1 MLAACLRAGVC
12 VAAEEEPPAPPVAEA
27 SDASNG
33 EAEKR
38 EDAGEAARTGLDLSG
53 YASVRAR
60 HDLEDHGDSAS
71 RGTVVAVIRANLDLD
86 GGKLAAQ
93 LRPEFVRSSRSHDRV
108 AQVRVD
114 EANWEKEIAASSF
127 LFAGRKRIV
136 NGVALGRNP
145 TDFLNL
151 DKPEDRTLA
160 DEDRRAE
167 KKGDDLVGW
176 SHFGPAYSVQAAVVS
191 PEDGSDRVRALVQL
205 TGRIDA
211 VSTDYSLIG
220 YYAENPGVGFNLS
233 TVIGDK
239 TTAYAEMAVRRD
251 RDRPRPVADAHGA
264 LIGTTVDRDGWF
276 ADIVVGGQYTSD
288 PGWTFTAEY
297 WRNANG
303 YSDAEFSG
311 IERSLRTGLGNP
323 GLAGS
328 LIATPD
334 LRREKIFLRISDVK
348 LRENVELETTMIYG
362 LGDHSRFVRG
372 ALIWDVAEADSIKAG
387 VDTLSGSEFSEYGA
401 SPVDTR
407 IFLIYKR
414 YF

>member
-1 MLAACLRAGVC
+1 MLAICLHTGVC
-12 VAAEEEPPAPPVAEA
+12 VAAVEETPAPAEEVPRA
-27 SDASNG
+27 SSG
-33 EAEKR
+33 EAEKS
-38 EDAGEAARTGLDLSG
+38 EETGEAVRAGLDVSG

-71 RGTVVAVIRANLDLD
+71 RASVVAVIRADLELDV
-86 GGKLAAQ
+86 GKLAAQ

-127 LFAGRKRIV
+127 LFVGRKRIV

-151 DKPEDRTLA
+151 YKPEDRTLA

-191 PEDGSDRVRALVQL
+191 SEDGSNRVRALVQL
-205 TGRIDA
+205 TGRLDA
-211 VSTDYSLIG
+211 VSTDYSIIG
-220 YYAENPGVGFNLS
+220 YYAENPGVGLNLS
-233 TVIGDK
+233 TVISDK
-239 TTAYAEMAVRRD
+239 MTAYAEMALRGERD
-251 RDRPRPVADAHGA
+251 RQRPIADAQNA
-264 LIGTTVDRDGWF
+264 LIGTVEDRDGWF

-288 PGWTFTAEY
+288 AGWTFTAEY

-303 YSDAEFSG
+303 YSDDELS
-311 IERSLRTGLGNP
+311 ILERSLRTGLGNP
-323 GLAGS
+323 SLAGS

-334 LRREKIFLRISDVK
+334 LRREKIFFRISDVK

-362 LGDHSRFVRG
+362 LDDDSRFVRG
-372 ALIWDVAEADSIKAG
+372 AVIWDVADADVIKAG
-387 VDTLSGSEFSEYGA
+387 VDALSGSEFSEYGA

>member
-1 MLAACLRAGVC
+1 MLAACLHAGLC
-12 VAAEEEPPAPPVAEA
+12 MAAEEEASPPSTSP
-27 SDASNG
+27 SDASDG
-33 EAEKR
+33 EAEKSA
-38 EDAGEAARTGLDLSG
+38 DAGEAARTGLDLSG

-71 RGTVVAVIRANLDLD
+71 RGAVVAVIRANLEFD

-93 LRPEFVRSSRSHDRV
+93 LRPEFVRATRSRDRV

-114 EANWEKEIAASSF
+114 ELNWEKEIAASSF

-151 DKPEDRTLA
+151 GKPEDRTLA
-160 DEDRRAE
+160 DENRRAE

-191 PEDGSDRVRALVQL
+191 PEHGSHRVRALVQL

-211 VSTDYSLIG
+211 VSTDYSIIG
-220 YYAENPGVGFNLS
+220 YYAENPGLGLNLS
-233 TVIGDK
+233 TAIGDRM
-239 TTAYAEMAVRRD
+239 TAYAEMAVRGD
-251 RDRPRPVADAHGA
+251 RDRQRPVADAQNA
-264 LIGTTVDRDGWF
+264 LIGTVEDRDGSF

-288 PGWTFTAEY
+288 AGWTFTAEY

-303 YSDAEFSG
+303 YSDDEFSSL
-311 IERSLRTGLGNP
+311 ERSLRTGLGDP
-323 GLAGS
+323 GLAGN
-328 LIATPD
+328 LIATPE
-334 LRREKIFLRISDVK
+334 LRREKIFFRISDVK
-348 LRENVELETTMIYG
+348 LRDNVELETTMIHG
-362 LGDHSRFVRG
+362 LDDDSRFVRG
-372 ALIWDVAEADSIKAG
+372 AVIWDVADADAIKAG
-387 VDTLSGSEFSEYGA
+387 VDVLSGSAFSEYGA

>member
-1 MLAACLRAGVC
+1 MLAACLHAGVC
-12 VAAEEEPPAPPVAEA
+12 VAAEQEAPVPAAQA
-27 SDASNG
+27 SDASSG
-33 EAEKR
+33 EAEKSG
-38 EDAGEAARTGLDLSG
+38 DAVEAGGTGLDLSG

-60 HDLEDHGDSAS
+60 HDFEDHDDHAS
-71 RGTVVAVIRANLDLD
+71 QASVVAVIRANLELD
-86 GGKLAAQ
+86 VGKLAAQ
-93 LRPEFVRSSRSHDRV
+93 LRPEFVRSSRSRDRI
-108 AQVRVD
+108 AQIRVD
-114 EANWEKEIAASSF
+114 EANWEKQVAASSF

-151 DKPEDRTLA
+151 DKPEDRMLA

-176 SHFGPAYSVQAAVVS
+176 SHFGAAYSVQAAVVA

-205 TGRIDA
+205 TGRLDA
-211 VSTDYSLIG
+211 VSTDYSIIG
-220 YYAENPGVGFNLS
+220 YYAENPGLGLNLS
-233 TVIGDK
+233 TAIGDRM
-239 TTAYAEMAVRRD
+239 TAHAEMAVRRD
-251 RDRPRPVADAHGA
+251 RDRQRPVADARNA
-264 LIGTTVDRDGWF
+264 LVGTAEDRDGWF

-288 PGWTFTAEY
+288 AGWTFTAEY

-303 YSDAEFSG
+303 YSQSEFSSL
-311 IERSLRTGLGNP
+311 ERSLRTGLGSP

-334 LRREKIFLRISDVK
+334 LRREKIFFRISDVK
-348 LRENVELETTMIYG
+348 LRDNVELETTMIYG
-362 LGDHSRFVRG
+362 LDDQSRFVRG
-372 ALIWDVAEADSIKAG
+372 AVIWDVAEADAIKAG
-387 VDTLSGSEFSEYGA
+387 VDALSGSEYSEYGA

>member
-1 MLAACLRAGVC
+1 MAAQQEA
-12 VAAEEEPPAPPVAEA
+12 PAPAPMA
-27 SDASNG
+27 SDESG
-33 EAEKR
+33 VEAEKSD
-38 EDAGEAARTGLDLSG
+38 EAGDAAGSGLDLSG

-60 HDLEDHGDSAS
+60 HDLEEHGDNAS
-71 RGTVVAVIRANLDLD
+71 RASVVAVIRANLALD
-86 GGKLAAQ
+86 VGKLSAQ
-93 LRPEFVRSSRSHDRV
+93 LRPEFVRSSRSGDRV

-127 LFAGRKRIV
+127 VFAGRRRIV

-176 SHFGPAYSVQAAVVS
+176 SHFGQAYSVQAAVVS

-220 YYAENPGVGFNLS
+220 YYAENPGVGLNLS

-239 TTAYAEMAVRRD
+239 MTAYAEMALRSD
-251 RDRPRPVADAHGA
+251 RDRPRPVADAQNA
-264 LIGTTVDRDGWF
+264 LVGTAEDRDGWF
-276 ADIVVGGQYTSD
+276 ADVVVGGQYTSD
-288 PGWTFTAEY
+288 AGWTFTAEY

-303 YSDAEFSG
+303 YSDAEFSSL
-311 IERSLRTGLGNP
+311 ERSLRTGLGDP

-328 LIATPD
+328 LIATPE
-334 LRREKIFLRISDVK
+334 LRREKMFFRISDVK
-348 LRENVELETTMIYG
+348 LRDNVELETTMIHG
-362 LGDHSRFVRG
+362 FDDDSRFVRG
-372 ALIWDVAEADSIKAG
+372 AVIWDVADADAIKAG
-387 VDTLSGSEFSEYGA
+387 VDVLSGSAFSEYGA
-401 SPVDTR
+401 SPVETR

>member
-1 MLAACLRAGVC
+1 M
-12 VAAEEEPPAPPVAEA
+12 A
-27 SDASNG
+27 SDESG
-33 EAEKR
+33 VEAEKSD
-38 EDAGEAARTGLDLSG
+38 EAGDAAGSGLDLSG

-60 HDLEDHGDSAS
+60 HDLEEHGDNAS
-71 RGTVVAVIRANLDLD
+71 RASVVAVIRANLALD
-86 GGKLAAQ
+86 VGKLSAQ
-93 LRPEFVRSSRSHDRV
+93 LRPEFVRSSRSGDRV

-127 LFAGRKRIV
+127 VFAGRRRIV

-176 SHFGPAYSVQAAVVS
+176 SHFGQAYSVQAAVVS

-220 YYAENPGVGFNLS
+220 YYAENPGVGLNLS

-239 TTAYAEMAVRRD
+239 MTAYAEMALRSD
-251 RDRPRPVADAHGA
+251 RDRPRPVADAQNA
-264 LIGTTVDRDGWF
+264 LVGTAEDRDGWF
-276 ADIVVGGQYTSD
+276 ADVVVGGQYTSD
-288 PGWTFTAEY
+288 AGWTFTAEY

-303 YSDAEFSG
+303 YSDAEFSSL
-311 IERSLRTGLGNP
+311 ERSLRTGLGDP

-328 LIATPD
+328 LIATPE
-334 LRREKIFLRISDVK
+334 LRREKMFFRISDVK
-348 LRENVELETTMIYG
+348 LRDNVELETTMIHG
-362 LGDHSRFVRG
+362 FDDDSRFVRG
-372 ALIWDVAEADSIKAG
+372 AVIWDVADADAIKAG
-387 VDTLSGSEFSEYGA
+387 VDVLSGSAFSEYGA
-401 SPVDTR
+401 SPVETR